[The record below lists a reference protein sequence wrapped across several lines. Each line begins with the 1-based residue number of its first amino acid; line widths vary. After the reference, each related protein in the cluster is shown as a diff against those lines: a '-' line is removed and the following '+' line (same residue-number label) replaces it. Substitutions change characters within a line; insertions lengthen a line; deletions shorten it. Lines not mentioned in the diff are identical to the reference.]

1 MSSQFII
8 KPYDIATNAVGLC
21 NQLMYFI
28 NGVLF
33 CYKNGIPKLLIT
45 NFITDNSTLV
55 LKPISEIIDFNE
67 TNKFLKKYN
76 VSISDL
82 VNPSNNVHIHN
93 TSLDENYVDASKFFD
108 IFNNIK
114 FNDKYYNLSNNLIN
128 EIKFKLGDDVKIN
141 IIHLRVEKDAIIHW
155 SRINNMNPI
164 LFNILLEQKYINLIN
179 KYINKH
185 VFTVVMT
192 YSMNNNV
199 IKFLKKNGYN
209 FFISKKD
216 VTIGRECNA
225 LTDLLLARQIDN
237 FFIGVGGSTF
247 THLINN
253 STPNKKKTIMFD
265 INNIKKPI
273 IVVNY

>member
-225 LTDLLLARQIDN
+225 LTDLLLARQINN

>member
-1 MSSQFII
+1 LPPFICD
-8 KPYDIATNAVGLC
+8 KLTEDVAVFKLIS
-21 NQLMYFI
+21 FI
-28 NGVLF
+28 NADDVALILLSSF
-33 CYKNGIPKLLIT
+33 RLLI
-45 NFITDNSTLV
+45 L
-55 LKPISEIIDFNE
+55 
-67 TNKFLKKYN
+67 
-76 VSISDL
+76 
-82 VNPSNNVHIHN
+82 
-93 TSLDENYVDASKFFD
+93 
-108 IFNNIK
+108 
-114 FNDKYYNLSNNLIN
+114 
-128 EIKFKLGDDVKIN
+128 
-141 IIHLRVEKDAIIHW
+141 
-155 SRINNMNPI
+155 I

-225 LTDLLLARQIDN
+225 LTDLLLARQINN

>member
-93 TSLDENYVDASKFFD
+93 TSLDENYIDASKFFD

-225 LTDLLLARQIDN
+225 LTDLLLARQINN